1 MWSTDFKVEKRSDD
15 GNGRDMES
23 VLEAFRVLK
32 KKSKMT
38 WTLSSSS
45 CGGSASGHRGLVLM
59 DGASGWG
66 GKAFPACQLFQSGNS
81 SVDSKTQNCNHSRAQ
96 SHSQPECCVAH
107 VWTIQVPGDWKG
119 KRAITE
125 GQQKKKKKNHEQALI
140 LQTSSLLYTF
150 T

>member
-1 MWSTDFKVEKRSDD
+1 
-15 GNGRDMES
+15 MES

-66 GKAFPACQLFQSGNS
+66 GESLSSLSVISVWQQLCRQ
-81 SVDSKTQNCNHSRAQ
+81 QNPELQPQPSLKPLSARMLCCSCLNHSGAWRL
-96 SHSQPECCVAH
+96 
-107 VWTIQVPGDWKG
+107 KG
-119 KRAITE
+119 KKSNHRGSAI
-125 GQQKKKKKNHEQALI
+125 KNKKNHEQALI

-150 T
+150 TQHLLFIQLYSFYSFNETFS

>member
-1 MWSTDFKVEKRSDD
+1 MEKRSDD

-66 GKAFPACQLFQSGNS
+66 GGKPFQLVSYFSLA
-81 SVDSKTQNCNHSRAQ
+81 T
-96 SHSQPECCVAH
+96 
-107 VWTIQVPGDWKG
+107 
-119 KRAITE
+119 
-125 GQQKKKKKNHEQALI
+125 AL
-140 LQTSSLLYTF
+140 
-150 T
+150 